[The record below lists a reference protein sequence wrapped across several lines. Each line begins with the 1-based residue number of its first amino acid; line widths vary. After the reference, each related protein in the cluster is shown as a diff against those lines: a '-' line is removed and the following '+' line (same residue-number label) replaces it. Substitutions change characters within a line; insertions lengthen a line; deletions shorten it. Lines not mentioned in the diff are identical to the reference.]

1 MAYWITKFGSTAL
14 PTRAQTQDVGTG
26 PAHSGLV
33 TLPDG
38 SAFDALGT
46 ATSKRVPWQLSVEG
60 AVVAASDA
68 ALNTAASALYALVGQ
83 SDYLY
88 RTPDGGTANSQQM
101 RARCLRV
108 DFARDVRHR
117 LWAQPTL
124 LFEAQEPVWSGTAD
138 VTTVGTLSTGGTLT
152 ITNAGNAIVRN
163 PVVTVVASGA
173 AITSLQIQSQATGYE
188 THLCYGTAYGTGTSD
203 GTLANGGTLTIDCGA
218 YSVTNN
224 GTAAYSRFELGYG
237 HLTDTWAK
245 LRPAGAGTQ
254 FVATFNGGAS
264 VIVTATHRSAY
275 A

>member
-1 MAYWITKFGSTAL
+1 MAYWITKFGTTAL

-26 PAHSGLV
+26 PARTGLV

-46 ATSKRVPWQLSVEG
+46 APSKRVPWQLSVEG

-68 ALNTAASALYALVGQ
+68 ALLTAASALYALVGQ

-88 RTPDGGTANSQQM
+88 RTPDGGTADSQQM

-108 DFARDVRHR
+108 DVTRDVRHR

-152 ITNAGNAIVRN
+152 ITNAGNAPVWN
-163 PVVTVVASGA
+163 PRFKLVASGA
-173 AITSLQIQSQATGYE
+173 AITSMALRCATAGYQAQ
-188 THLCYGTAYGTGTSD
+188 LCYGTAYGTGTSG
-203 GTLANGGTLTIDCGA
+203 GTLANGGTLVIDCGA

-224 GTAAYSRFELGYG
+224 GTGDYANFGLGAL
-237 HLTDTWAK
+237 HAIDDWAV
-245 LRPAGAGTQ
+245 LRPATTTP
-254 FVATFNGGAS
+254 FVATFSGGGTA
-264 VIVTATHRSAY
+264 IVTATHRSAY